1 MTGMNRQNR
10 EDTIPPP
17 LSHEK
22 IEAIYDT
29 IVSERALAYCGRTEA
44 ERFVKDIA
52 SRLPSGQGDGL
63 LENFRTFLATDPSD
77 HDTWMAV
84 RGLAEAASRGTGT
97 TPFERHN
104 ARIIGSR
111 PDDFVGHVNAA
122 TEGKT
127 VVFIAEHP
135 YFVILREAMY
145 LKRNGYRVFLVSLWP
160 IAQNLRPLFD
170 EHFDAVL
177 DTASD
182 VSLLGATLKRLSAD
196 ILHVQ
201 CGMWGLYLGRLAIE
215 NKGRAVVV
223 CEFYDIT
230 TVYAE
235 RAVLL
240 GNWSAAMVDLDF
252 AMERT
257 IAHDA
262 DAVITRFPETVI
274 ADWSARHDAS
284 PRHITMY
291 TYACPEFTA
300 YSDEKLSEKD
310 GVIRLVYGGT
320 VIPVNEDHPP
330 ELFPEAGM
338 PKALRSFLE
347 QGLAVDILHN
357 PHSPIREDD
366 PAYAPFAALDRE
378 FPNFRLLNGV
388 PPDELAQTLAVYD
401 YGMILM
407 DYDKSVVRIGEGQE
421 KGVVATKIFAYMEAG
436 LPVLINAEYEEMAR
450 IVTENGLGLAVKS
463 SDLGVLAETLARFDY
478 EAAVAKVKRYNEDHG
493 MAKEI
498 HRLIA
503 LYDDIS

>member
-1 MTGMNRQNR
+1 MK
-10 EDTIPPP
+10 TIDPP
-17 LSHEK
+17 LSNKK
-22 IEAIYDT
+22 IEQVYDL
-29 IVSERALAYCGRTEA
+29 IVSERSLAYCDRKEA
-44 ERFVKDIA
+44 EQLIEDLA
-52 SRLPSGQGDGL
+52 ARLPPDQGRSL
-63 LENFRTFLATDPSD
+63 HEKFRNFLADGPSD
-77 HDTWMAV
+77 HDVWKAV
-84 RGLAEAASRGTGT
+84 KGLAEMARSAG
-97 TPFERHN
+97 FDDLFIHHN

-111 PDDFVGHVNAA
+111 LDDFADLVNAA

-160 IAQNLRPLFD
+160 ISKNLRHLFD

-177 DTASD
+177 DTGGDAF
-182 VSLLGATLKRLSAD
+182 LLAATLKRLDAD

-230 TVYAE
+230 SVYAK
-235 RAVLL
+235 RDLL
-240 GNWSAAMVDLDF
+240 LTNWSVAAVDFDF
-252 AMERT
+252 AMERY
-257 IAHDA
+257 IAHHT
-262 DAVITRFPETVI
+262 DAVITRFTQKAISE
-274 ADWSARHDAS
+274 WSARHGAT
-284 PRHITMY
+284 PRHVTMQA
-291 TYACPEFTA
+291 YACPEFTA
-300 YSDEKLSEKD
+300 YGDGKLSKKD

-320 VIPVNEDHPP
+320 VIPVNENQPP
-330 ELFPEAGM
+330 ELFPETGM

-366 PAYAPFAALDRE
+366 PAYAPFVALEME

-388 PPDELAQTLAVYD
+388 PPDEFAQTLAVYD
-401 YGMILM
+401 YGILLM

-421 KGVVATKIFAYMEAG
+421 KDSVSTKIFAYMEAG
-436 LPVLINAEYEEMAR
+436 LPVLINAEYAEMAR
-450 IVTENGLGLAVKS
+450 IVTESGLGLAVHS
-463 SDLGVLAETLARFDY
+463 SELGVLAKTLARFDY
-478 EAAVAKVKRYNEDHG
+478 ETAVANVKRYNEEHG

-503 LYDDIS
+503 LYDEIRG